1 MNISF
6 KPIGPWPVVAIA
18 ALIVTGL
25 TLWAYRER
33 LKGTRGGW
41 RYVALALRL
50 AAILLCL
57 LAALRPAVLIN
68 EKRKENASV
77 VVLVDA
83 TESMNITDEVGGQS
97 RWKVARKAVEQA
109 RKAITGGK
117 ESQLELKVYQF
128 DRELREEASE
138 SAATPKPATD
148 DKAKAEPKP
157 DANPDDKK
165 AAPAPA
171 PVVAKKADTDKP
183 TGAETAIGTAMS
195 RVVKELQGT
204 RISRI
209 ILTSD
214 GSNNGG
220 GPPLDAA
227 QQLKALQIPVYTVPV
242 GSENAAASSRDI
254 AVRDLVAGPV
264 VFVKNQPEIRGV
276 ITARG
281 FANQSLDIELH
292 VEGEPNNPVATRTI
306 KAPEASD
313 TIPITGLK
321 YIPQTAGE
329 KRVTLKVKP
338 RDGELITSNNEISTY
353 MTVLSGGL
361 KVLYVQGSNFSHE
374 YRFLTRALDA
384 AKEIHADLEV
394 VREPAHGD
402 TGLLKDGLFTP
413 NAYDVYILGDIPA
426 EYFTQ
431 AQIRQLALN
440 VRNGAGLL
448 MLGGRSSFGSGGW
461 ATTELSAIL
470 PVDMHPD
477 DGQLEP
483 EEGLKLTPN
492 PAALDNYVLRL
503 NADRAESERLWKG
516 LAPIMGTNRFSRPK
530 ASANLLLTA
539 GREPVMLSIDIGRG
553 RSIAFGGETWPWVR
567 SAILDPSSEG
577 LLSHARFWRQAILWL
592 AHKENNGES
601 QVKLKLDRRRMG
613 VGQKLEVI
621 ASARDS
627 KNEPVTDVQYETTVT
642 LNAPNAKPEP
652 LQLFLKGEDFTG
664 SYFANGQPGEYT
676 VSVKGTRQG
685 KTLGS
690 DTARFMVYQDNRELE
705 RPAADLAL
713 LKQISEITGGEVIR
727 PEDVGKQ
734 LAKLGPDA
742 SEYTTQSE
750 HRVWDNWPFFLVFTT
765 LLTLEW
771 ALRKAK
777 GWA

>member
-18 ALIVTGL
+18 ALVVTAL

-50 AAILLCL
+50 GAIILCF

-77 VVLVDA
+77 VVLLDA

-97 RWKVARKAVEQA
+97 RWKVASKAVEQA
-109 RKAITGGK
+109 RKAIAGGK
-117 ESQLELKVYQF
+117 DGQLELKIYQF
-128 DRELREEASE
+128 DRDLREVS
-138 SAATPKPATD
+138 TDKPAET
-148 DKAKAEPKP
+148 KAEPKP
-157 DANPDDKK
+157 EAKSEAKKDAPEPPPPP
-165 AAPAPA
+165 AAA
-171 PVVAKKADTDKP
+171 AKKADPEKP
-183 TGAETAIGTAMS
+183 TGTETAIGNALS

-204 RISRI
+204 RISRV
-209 ILTSD
+209 ILPSD

-220 GPPLDAA
+220 ISPLVAA
-227 QQLKALQIPVYTVPV
+227 QQLKAQQIPVYTVPV

-254 AVRDLVAGPV
+254 AARDLVAGPV

-281 FANQSLDIELH
+281 FANQSIDVELH
-292 VEGEPNNPVATRTI
+292 VEGEASNPVATKTI
-306 KAPEASD
+306 KAPETSE

-321 YIPQTAGE
+321 YIPQTPGE

-402 TGLLKDGLFTP
+402 TGLLKDSLFTP
-413 NAYDVYILGDIPA
+413 GQYDVYILGDIPA
-426 EYFTQ
+426 EYFTPG
-431 AQIRQLALN
+431 QIRQIAQN

-461 ATTELSAIL
+461 ATTELAAVL

-503 NADRAESERLWKG
+503 NADRAESERLWAG
-516 LAPIMGTNRFSRPK
+516 LAPMMGTNRFSRPK

-539 GREPVMLSIDIGRG
+539 GREPVMLSIDMGKG

-567 SAILDPSSEG
+567 SAILDPKSEG
-577 LLSHARFWRQAILWL
+577 LLSHARFWRQTILWL
-592 AHKENNGES
+592 AHKENDGES

-613 VGQKLEVI
+613 VGQKLDVI

-642 LNAPNAKPEP
+642 LNAPGAKPEP
-652 LQLFLKGEDFTG
+652 LQLFLQGEESRG

-676 VSVKGTRQG
+676 ISVKGTRQG
-685 KTLGS
+685 KVLGS
-690 DTARFMVYQDNRELE
+690 DSARFMVYQDNRELE

-713 LKQISEITGGEVIR
+713 LRQISEITGGEVIR

-742 SEYTTQSE
+742 SEYVTQSE
-750 HRVWDNWPFFLVFTT
+750 HRVWDNWPFFLTFAT